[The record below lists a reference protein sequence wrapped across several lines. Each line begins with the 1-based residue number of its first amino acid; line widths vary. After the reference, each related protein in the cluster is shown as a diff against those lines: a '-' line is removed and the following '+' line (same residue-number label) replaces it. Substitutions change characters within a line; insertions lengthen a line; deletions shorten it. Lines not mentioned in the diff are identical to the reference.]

1 MRRPLQLLT
10 AVAISVAAVWFSM
23 RGVSVPEVWR
33 ALRHS
38 NLLLFGV
45 VMVLTLA
52 SFLVRALR
60 WRSLLSGVQ
69 GPSLHRL
76 YSATMIGFMA
86 NNMLPFRLGEFVRAW
101 ALARRERCST
111 TMVMATIIVERVVD
125 MLALLAILGVTMLVH
140 PIQASS
146 KAAEFTQ
153 AGAVS
158 LIVITVGLTLM
169 LILIERMPGLAR
181 RVVRRFSSWL
191 PERHEGRVVAA
202 LDHFVEGLGL
212 FRDLPRLLW
221 VFLLSL
227 VLFSCFAVALQL
239 SMLAFGIHLPWYA
252 GFTLLVISAF
262 AIMAPAAPG
271 YIGTMNLACVAGLAL
286 FGVANRELAN
296 SFSWFYWAGQWLPVT
311 VVGLFYL
318 RREGLSLRSLNQ
330 AQESTS

>member
-1 MRRPLQLLT
+1 MKRTLQLL
-10 AVAISVAAVWFSM
+10 AGVVISVAAVWFSM

-33 ALRHS
+33 ALSHS

-45 VMVLTLA
+45 VMALTLA
-52 SFLVRALR
+52 SFWIRALR
-60 WRSLLSGVQ
+60 WRSLLSVVPEPTVQ
-69 GPSLHRL
+69 SL

-111 TMVMATIIVERVVD
+111 TMVLATVIVERVVD
-125 MLALLAILGVTMLVH
+125 MLALLVILGVTILVH
-140 PIQASS
+140 PIEPGS

-153 AGAVS
+153 AGATT
-158 LIVITVGLTLM
+158 LIVLTVGLTLL
-169 LILIERMPGLAR
+169 LIVLERTPGLAR
-181 RVVRRFSSWL
+181 RLVHRLSARL
-191 PERHEGRVVAA
+191 PERHRGRGVAA

-221 VFLLSL
+221 VFLLSF
-227 VLFSCFAVALQL
+227 VMFSCFAVALQL
-239 SMLAFGIHLPWYA
+239 SMEAFGIHLPWYA
-252 GFTLLVISAF
+252 GFTVLVISAF

-286 FGVANRELAN
+286 FGVTNRELAN
-296 SFSWFYWAGQWLPVT
+296 SFSWYYWAGQWLPVT

-330 AQESTS
+330 AQESAS